1 MYVCVCVC
9 LCCQVTRRYAE
20 FSGAIVSINQSHPNE
35 KVTKCLSSLQ
45 QEVENFI
52 LRMAAE
58 FPDRK
63 EQLIFLIN
71 NYDMLLAVLS
81 VSRQQVGWECHTS
94 HWCVANQNQTDQ
106 ILFGK
111 RT

>member
-1 MYVCVCVC
+1 M
-9 LCCQVTRRYAE
+9 TRRYAE
-20 FSGAIVSINQSHPNE
+20 FSGAIVSINQSHPDE
-35 KVTKCLSSLQ
+35 RVSKSLSALQ

-63 EQLIFLIN
+63 EQLVFLIN

-81 VSRQQVGWECHTS
+81 VSQEI
-94 HWCVANQNQTDQ
+94 N
-106 ILFGK
+106 
-111 RT
+111 

>member
-1 MYVCVCVC
+1 MWPPAVKSCD
-9 LCCQVTRRYAE
+9 LPPLAQVTRRYAE
-20 FSGAIVSINQSHPNE
+20 FSAAIVSINQSQPAE
-35 KVTKCLSSLQ
+35 QVFKCLSTLQ

-58 FPDRK
+58 FPHRK

-81 VSRQQVGWECHTS
+81 VSSVYVCAYVCALGE
-94 HWCVANQNQTDQ
+94 
-106 ILFGK
+106 
-111 RT
+111 

>member
-1 MYVCVCVC
+1 M
-9 LCCQVTRRYAE
+9 TRRYAE

-35 KVTKCLSSLQ
+35 RVSKSLSALQ

-63 EQLIFLIN
+63 EQLVFLIN

-81 VSRQQVGWECHTS
+81 VSQEI
-94 HWCVANQNQTDQ
+94 N
-106 ILFGK
+106 
-111 RT
+111 

>member
-1 MYVCVCVC
+1 M
-9 LCCQVTRRYAE
+9 TRRYAE
-20 FSGAIVSINQSHPNE
+20 FSAAIVSINQSYPDE
-35 KVTKCLSSLQ
+35 QVTKCLSTLQ
-45 QEVENFI
+45 MEVENFI

-81 VSRQQVGWECHTS
+81 VSEWELS
-94 HWCVANQNQTDQ
+94 EWVSEWVNLILCVFSSLTD
-106 ILFGK
+106 F
-111 RT
+111 

>member
-1 MYVCVCVC
+1 
-9 LCCQVTRRYAE
+9 VTRRYAE
-20 FSGAIVSINQSHPNE
+20 FSAAIVGINQSHPDAQ
-35 KVTKCLSSLQ
+35 VSKCLSTLQ

-58 FPDRK
+58 FPHRK

-81 VSRQQVGWECHTS
+81 VSGRREGRERRWGRES
-94 HWCVANQNQTDQ
+94 A
-106 ILFGK
+106 
-111 RT
+111 

>member
-1 MYVCVCVC
+1 MTSRPLYVT
-9 LCCQVTRRYAE
+9 QVTRRYAE
-20 FSGAIVSINQSHPNE
+20 FSAAIVSINQSHPAE
-35 KVTKCLSSLQ
+35 QVFKCLSTLQ

-58 FPDRK
+58 FPHRK

-81 VSRQQVGWECHTS
+81 VSVSTLYQSGALQSVST
-94 HWCVANQNQTDQ
+94 
-106 ILFGK
+106 LY
-111 RT
+111 